1 MFAAALL
8 ALATPALATIY
19 TTNPVAHTQAYG
31 GQVLRID
38 WVDDGEA
45 PNLPDIGP
53 CSIDLCIGSETDQ
66 RCIQN
71 LGESIDVSAASSVSA
86 TIDPSVGENGKYYF
100 IRYRSLELMEGE
112 NPYQQYSARFHL
124 NSMEGS
130 FDEEVKQLATSST
143 DDFIWA
149 SRTGAVAS
157 EDAPSDTAG
166 AADGTSDP
174 AATGAAGDTTGAAA
188 GEASG
193 AAAGA
198 ATPSG
203 AAPSG
208 AAGKA
213 LLTDTSASPS
223 STSSTRTSTTAS
235 RTTASAAPS
244 ETVDSGVGKFAA
256 PGLFTLAACLAA
268 YIAA

>member
-1 MFAAALL
+1 MFAALL
-8 ALATPALATIY
+8 ALAAPALATIY

-53 CSIDLCIGSETDQ
+53 CSIDLCIGSESNQ

-71 LGESIDVSAASSVSA
+71 LGESVDVSAASSISA

-100 IRYRSLELMEGE
+100 IRYSSLNLKEGE
-112 NPYQQYSARFHL
+112 YPYQQYSARFYL

-130 FDEEVKQLATSST
+130 FDDEVKQLATSST
-143 DDFIWA
+143 EDFIWA
-149 SRTGAVAS
+149 TGTGANAAS
-157 EDAPSDTAG
+157 GSAAPSGSAG
-166 AADGTSDP
+166 ATDP
-174 AATGAAGDTTGAAA
+174 AATGAPVSGSAGPSGAGAATGAAVP
-188 GEASG
+188 S
-193 AAAGA
+193 GA

-203 AAPSG
+203 S
-208 AAGKA
+208 GKA
-213 LLTDTSASPS
+213 IAD
-223 STSSTRTSTTAS
+223 TSSTFTSSRTSTTAS
-235 RTTASAAPS
+235 RASASASPS
-244 ETVDSGVGKFAA
+244 PSADSGVAKFAA

-268 YIAA
+268 YIAV